1 MGLPDDAS
9 FKVHA
14 IECGISSGDPI
25 TRPSQQ
31 PNSSVRPET
40 NDATVT
46 KAERSETASD
56 DKSGRNSVGRPCED
70 CAVRCIAL
78 MFSKRRKAWVC
89 RACHSRC

>member
-1 MGLPDDAS
+1 MVLPDDAS

-31 PNSSVRPET
+31 PNSSVWPKT
-40 NDATVT
+40 NDAIAT

-56 DKSGRNSVGRPCED
+56 DKIGKSVGRPCED

-89 RACHSRC
+89 RTCRSR